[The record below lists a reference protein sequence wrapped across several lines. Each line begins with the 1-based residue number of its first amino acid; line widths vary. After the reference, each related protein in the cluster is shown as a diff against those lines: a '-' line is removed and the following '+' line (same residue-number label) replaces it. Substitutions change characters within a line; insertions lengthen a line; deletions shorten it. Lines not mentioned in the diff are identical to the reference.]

1 MDAEDVYVDVAKVRD
16 YLLSST
22 HPVGRFKASFFFR
35 LGYLPEEWQIL
46 AADLRAI
53 PAAGVTS
60 RTISG
65 RHGVKHIVSGTLTGP
80 NGVVAEVTT
89 VWIVRH
95 GDTVLRLVT
104 AYPGAEG

>member
-35 LGYLPEEWQIL
+35 LGYLPDEWDTL
-46 AADLRAI
+46 AADLRSI
-53 PAAGVTS
+53 VAASDRS

-65 RHGVKHIVSGTLTGP
+65 RHGVKHVISGTLAGP
-80 NGVVAEVTT
+80 NGMIAEVTT
-89 VWIVRH
+89 IWIVRR